1 TTMKMIGLCVT
12 LMLFN
17 VSVNVTVSEEV
28 SQTHGLLPKEP
39 GNNVTLRCFF
49 QEEKTVHVFWFKQ
62 HTVHKPQCIA
72 MSLSQ
77 SKLTKL
83 CDEFKDNPRFRAEKA
98 KGRFHLTISS
108 TQPSDTT
115 TYYCAAIKKNSPVHF
130 GNGTFLKIHDQ
141 FKKCWS
147 VVQQFVSIP
156 VQPRDNVTF
165 QCTMYTDI
173 CPAQH
178 DIHWFRN
185 VLGESFPKIIN
196 TNGSKSD
203 QCEKSSVAGIPTQSC
218 VYNLTK
224 KNLSH
229 SDSGTYY
236 CAVASCGGILFGN
249 GTLLEITVSTYCVI
263 LLYYI
268 LYCLGFY
275 SLIIIATTYK
285 NKSIF
290 FSGNIAQLNSNNDTT
305 ANVSCEQVEVAD
317 MLNYSALKFTNGKAK
332 LGRKSRYIGNKAVYA
347 EVRY

>member
-1 TTMKMIGLCVT
+1 
-12 LMLFN
+12 
-17 VSVNVTVSEEV
+17 
-28 SQTHGLLPKEP
+28 
-39 GNNVTLRCFF
+39 
-49 QEEKTVHVFWFKQ
+49 
-62 HTVHKPQCIA
+62 

-115 TYYCAAIKKNSPVHF
+115 TYYCAAIKKNSPS
-130 GNGTFLKIHDQ
+130 IS
-141 FKKCWS
+141 WS

-249 GTLLEITVSTYCVI
+249 GTLLEITESTIATTSPSVCILDPLVLGMLVSIALCVI
-263 LLYYI
+263 VITVLV
-268 LYCLGFY
+268 CGRWKRKCEHCAGLGFY

-285 NKSIF
+285 NNCVASYIHRK
-290 FSGNIAQLNSNNDTT
+290 
-305 ANVSCEQVEVAD
+305 VS
-317 MLNYSALKFTNGKAK
+317 
-332 LGRKSRYIGNKAVYA
+332 
-347 EVRY
+347 